1 MPGVLPNREPD
12 IKTHYLFPGTILV
25 AREPYLVTTVLGS
38 CVAVC
43 IWHPKAGVGGI
54 NHYLLPL
61 WNGEGL
67 PTPKYGNIAI
77 EKLIEKME
85 SLGSKK
91 SNMIAKVFGG
101 GNIFESKL
109 EQFQIGERNIAI
121 AKQVLEEHRIK
132 IVGSSTGGNLGRKIQ
147 YLTSTGEV
155 RQKMI
160 EKKSREAESVV
171 KMLNKFQ

>member
-1 MPGVLPNREPD
+1 MEE
-12 IKTHYLFPGTILV
+12 IKTHFLYPSALFAGTDPVLV
-25 AREPYLVTTVLGS
+25 NTILGS

-43 IWHPKAGVGGI
+43 LHDPYLQIGGI
-54 NHYLLPL
+54 NHYMLPL
-61 WNGEGL
+61 WNGQGL
-67 PTPKYGNIAI
+67 ASPKYGNIAI

-85 SLGSKK
+85 SIGSKK

-121 AKQVLEEHRIK
+121 AKQTLGEHRIK

-171 KMLNKFQ
+171 KMLQKFQ